1 MFSKSKG
8 QVQLSVELLDTD
20 EENSDEPMEAEVR
33 HPSERLEIKLKFAV
47 CILEMLTSSFL
58 LCL

>member
-1 MFSKSKG
+1 MFLKSKG

-33 HPSERLEIKLKFAV
+33 NPSELLEIELK
-47 CILEMLTSSFL
+47 
-58 LCL
+58 CL

>member
-1 MFSKSKG
+1 M
-8 QVQLSVELLDTD
+8 QLSVELLDTD

-33 HPSERLEIKLKFAV
+33 NLSELSESKLKFAV
-47 CILEMLTSSFL
+47 SILEMLISLFL

>member
-1 MFSKSKG
+1 M
-8 QVQLSVELLDTD
+8 QLSVELLDTD

-33 HPSERLEIKLKFAV
+33 NPSELLEIKLKFAV
-47 CILEMLTSSFL
+47 CILEMLISLFL

>member
-1 MFSKSKG
+1 MFLKSKG

-33 HPSERLEIKLKFAV
+33 NPSELLEIKLMFAV
-47 CILEMLTSSFL
+47 SILEMLISLFL